1 MQKRVNPHSD
11 EKMPR
16 KAQDWF
22 KTSSTFNHSRK
33 GYIFALFNPIAIAI
47 VAIAAV
53 LLLGIFVGFAV
64 FLTFNVFTLL
74 GITLALLSAVA
85 LFNGH
90 YNNYVLGMGAVGL
103 LMLVI
108 PIYLDSAKGI
118 TLAAIGVG

>member
-1 MQKRVNPHSD
+1 MKNTHKPSF
-11 EKMPR
+11 EKKMPR
-16 KAQDWF
+16 KPQDWL
-22 KTSSTFNHSRK
+22 KMASNRK
-33 GYIFALFNPIAIAI
+33 GYIFALFNPIAITV

-53 LLLGIFVGFAV
+53 LLVGIFVGFAV